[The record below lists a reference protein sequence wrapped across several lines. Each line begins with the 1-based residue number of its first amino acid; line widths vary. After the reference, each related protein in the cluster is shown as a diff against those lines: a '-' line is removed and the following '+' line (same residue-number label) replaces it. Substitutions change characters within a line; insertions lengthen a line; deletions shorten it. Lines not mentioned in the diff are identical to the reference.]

1 MSVAAASEH
10 ALALI
15 GYPAGAGQAL
25 RGFGLVA
32 LGVPGVPLPDI
43 LAACEL
49 LGFAGA
55 LVHPR
60 FQQAVAEHAQ
70 LDLDASRAGQC
81 DALSFAGGA
90 RGIYAAP
97 DALLGALQDSS
108 YAARGARAVLIGQGA
123 DLRLGLGLGRLGL
136 KSLTLVA
143 ETRSQA
149 ERLSRDLPAGLAAFA
164 LSRQDSALRGLA
176 ERADLLV
183 LTAGSLPPGVAQPY
197 HTVLDLTRL
206 ARRDTEKAGA
216 TWLMLPDL
224 AERVL
229 SRQLEH
235 ALGQRFK
242 PDGLSALLPLLTE
255 SAEQQR

>member
-1 MSVAAASEH
+1 MNEH

-15 GYPAGAGQAL
+15 GYPLTAGRAL
-25 RGFGLVA
+25 REFGLVA
-32 LGVPGVPLPDI
+32 LGVPEVPLPEI
-43 LAACEL
+43 LTACEL

-55 LVHPR
+55 IIHPR
-60 FQQAVAEHAQ
+60 LQQSVAEHAQ
-70 LDLDASRAGQC
+70 LDPDASRAGQC
-81 DALSFAGGA
+81 DALSFAAGA

-97 DALLGALQDSS
+97 DALLSALQDSH
-108 YAARGARAVLIGQGA
+108 YAARGARAILIGLGS

-136 KSLTLVA
+136 KSLTVVA
-143 ETRSQA
+143 ETRSLA

-183 LTAGSLPPGVAQPY
+183 LSAGSLPPGVAQPY
-197 HTVLDLTRL
+197 HTILDLTTL
-206 ARRDTEKAGA
+206 ARRDSEKAGA
-216 TWLMLPDL
+216 TWLSLPDL
-224 AERVL
+224 AERTL

-242 PDGLSALLPLLTE
+242 PEGLSALLPLLSG
-255 SAEQQR
+255 SAEPRP